1 MAKKTRLLEGRQ
13 VYTLSEAVKHTKL
26 TVADF
31 LKYEADG
38 MIQLCVQIPSG
49 TTVLAVADPKQPR
62 MSLSFQAQD
71 IHFLTVSHTDC
82 QHIRALGK
90 THQRHFTSGYSIVDG
105 ILSEKKPSDFGI
117 ASQRQFCDFDSR
129 NIDQWVAK
137 GALNL
142 YGCFLTDSDMGLDI
156 DTLYITSADLIK
168 LMPTLEIDKEIPAT
182 HSTTDKDRASVDTD
196 EETPDPNWMHKY
208 TSNKLRKLHHA
219 VIKFW
224 QKTKP
229 GAKET
234 YSSQKDIA
242 KYLHDDKV
250 FEFLYYLAESG
261 AKIIKPD
268 YVDNP
273 VNPPDSYQESSLLR
287 ILKEGSSRYWK
298 NAKEGDRSTY
308 SHQETVQEWFEQQN
322 LGSTL
327 AKHAAIIIRP
337 EWLKNAER
345 PKKEPIKTK
354 SK

>member
-13 VYTLSEAVKHTKL
+13 VLTLSEAEQHAKL

-31 LKYEADG
+31 LKCGANG
-38 MIQLCVQIPSG
+38 TIQLCVQIPSG
-49 TTVLAVADPKQPR
+49 KTVLAVADPKQPR

-71 IHFLTVSHTDC
+71 IHFVTVSQKDC
-82 QHIRALGK
+82 QRIRAQGK
-90 THQRHFTSGYSIVDG
+90 THQRHFASGYSIVDG
-105 ILSEKKPSDFGI
+105 ILSEKKPSDFGLE
-117 ASQRQFCDFDSR
+117 SLRKFGDFDSQ
-129 NIDQWVAK
+129 NIDQWVVN
-137 GALNL
+137 GALSL
-142 YGCFLTDSDMGLDI
+142 FGCFLTDFDVCLDI
-156 DTLYITSADLIK
+156 DTLYIASADLAK
-168 LMPTLEIDKEIPAT
+168 LKVSLDIHEEAPAT
-182 HSTTDKDRASVDTD
+182 HSTTDKDRVSVDTLQ
-196 EETPDPNWMHKY
+196 ETPDLNWIHKY
-208 TSNKLRKLHHA
+208 TSSKLNKLHYA
-219 VIKFW
+219 VIQFW

-234 YSSQKDIA
+234 YSSQEDIA
-242 KYLHDDKV
+242 KYLHDDTV
-250 FEFLYYLAESG
+250 FRFPNYLAESG

-308 SHQETVQEWFEQQN
+308 SRQETVQAWFEQQK

-337 EWLKNAER
+337 EGLEKAER